1 MATQIELQDAMSLK
15 DPAGN
20 PSFLDLRFAILT
32 NISQGAYSYDMFG
45 VADGEIT
52 GVGSVLYRIL
62 HYPKTVAYTGNIATQ
77 NVVVETREVKIDTK
91 RCIGWEIEDMDLAQ
105 IILSPSLQATQA
117 ANAAEAIRAD
127 KNAQLML
134 KVKAHLAEHPELT
147 YYFPELVSEADMT
160 TDQYRSIQK
169 KLLVKRTK
177 MSMIMNEL
185 YINVNPSEFFGI
197 ITPMGIANFEL
208 LLTALNISNASFD
221 MTRYGIGGMGK
232 SQTVASIGGTPF
244 ISDPFLGGK
253 VAYGESFN
261 GDYAYDMEDIIGL
274 FMYRGALA
282 YPAKWGKMGILPNPA
297 NLNSM
302 FKAKWFTGFG
312 WLRPEL
318 ICGFTKS
325 FRYEDEVDVAVG
337 ATYEIKHSDMGNRT
351 ITATSSATSYA
362 TVAVVGG
369 KVQVTGVAAGSS
381 TITIKLGE
389 DTIGTV
395 DVTVA

>member
-1 MATQIELQDAMSLK
+1 MAKQIELQDAMSIK

-20 PSFLDLRFAILT
+20 ASFLDLRFAIL
-32 NISQGAYSYDMFG
+32 NNLSQGAYSYDMFG

-62 HYPKTVAYTGNIATQ
+62 HYPKAVAYTGNIATQ
-77 NVVVETREVKIDTK
+77 NVVVDTREVKIDTK

-105 IILSPSLQATQA
+105 IILSPSLQAIQA
-117 ANAAEAIRAD
+117 ANGAEAIRAD

-134 KVKAHLAEHPELT
+134 KLKAYIAEHPELT
-147 YYFPELVSEADMT
+147 YYFPEITSEADLT

-177 MSMIMNEL
+177 MSMIMNHL
-185 YINVNPSEFFGI
+185 YINVNPDEFFGI
-197 ITPMGIANFEL
+197 ITPIAVANFEM
-208 LLTALNISNASFD
+208 LLTALNISNAAFD
-221 MTRYGIGGMGK
+221 MVKYGIGGKGK

-244 ISDPFLGGK
+244 IADPFLGGK

-261 GDYAYDMEDIIGL
+261 GDYAYDMEDISGL
-274 FMYRGALA
+274 FLHRAAVA

-312 WLRPEL
+312 ILRPEL
-318 ICGFTKS
+318 LCAFVKT
-325 FRYEDEVDVAVG
+325 FRAEESVSLAAG
-337 ATYEIKHSDMGNRT
+337 ATHKIAHSDVGNRT
-351 ITATSSATSYA
+351 ITYTSGSSAVA
-362 TVAVVGG
+362 TVSGDVITA
-369 KVQVTGVAAGSS
+369 VAAGST
-381 TITIKLGE
+381 TITIKEGE
-389 DTIGTV
+389 TTIGTV
-395 DVTVA
+395 AVTVA